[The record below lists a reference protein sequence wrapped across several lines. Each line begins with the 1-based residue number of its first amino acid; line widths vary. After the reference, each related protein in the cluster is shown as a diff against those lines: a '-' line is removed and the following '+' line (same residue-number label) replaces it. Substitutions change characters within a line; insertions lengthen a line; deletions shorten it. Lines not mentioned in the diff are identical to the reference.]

1 MKRSHWLIF
10 GAIQLL
16 GALAAV
22 EAVFLQE
29 AFLLGASFLLLLP
42 GTLALFALNGHAGF
56 LFTPGVG
63 SNWPL
68 WTLCVIA
75 IFVNMILFA
84 IASFLLVR
92 YRKRN

>member
-1 MKRSHWLIF
+1 MKRSYWLIF
-10 GAIQLL
+10 GAIQVL

-42 GTLALFALNGHAGF
+42 GTLALLALNGHAGF

-63 SNWPL
+63 PNWPL
-68 WTLCVIA
+68 WTLGVVA
-75 IFVNMILFA
+75 VFVNIILFA
-84 IASFLLVR
+84 IASFLLATSR
-92 YRKRN
+92 ESK